1 MYVFV
6 FLYARSDFYTCVS
19 RDNTVDTRS
28 IRTAD
33 LRPFSENDQLYVIEI
48 RSNSF
53 TSECCD
59 WVLNLYICSFILP
72 LSSTTTPAA
81 RNTVI
86 GDDSVFNSNGIEYAN
101 PRLDGNTD
109 YYFFLRQLS
118 QIDVSY
124 NYRAK
129 HNVMLLCI
137 YMVHTSVITDV
148 AVHRDPFLTTPP
160 S

>member
-53 TSECCD
+53 TSELGSEF
-59 WVLNLYICSFILP
+59 V
-72 LSSTTTPAA
+72 
-81 RNTVI
+81 
-86 GDDSVFNSNGIEYAN
+86 
-101 PRLDGNTD
+101 
-109 YYFFLRQLS
+109 
-118 QIDVSY
+118 
-124 NYRAK
+124 
-129 HNVMLLCI
+129 
-137 YMVHTSVITDV
+137 
-148 AVHRDPFLTTPP
+148 
-160 S
+160 